1 MSDQAT
7 ILIIEDHPGSR
18 MLLVDLLTIQGYNVY
33 EATSGEEG
41 LEQARRVQ
49 PDLILTDMGMP
60 RMSGWEMV
68 PQLKADPTLRHI
80 PVVAI
85 TAFAMTGDR
94 EKAMAAGCD
103 GYITKPIETRR
114 IGQQVAAFL
123 EQARGAAESER
134 GEGEES

>member
-1 MSDQAT
+1 MSDPAT
-7 ILIIEDHPGSR
+7 ILVIEDHPGSR
-18 MLLVDLLTIQGYNVY
+18 MLLVDLLTIQGYSVH
-33 EATSGEEG
+33 EATNGDEG
-41 LEQARRVQ
+41 LEQARRVL

-68 PQLKADPTLRHI
+68 PQLKADPTLCHI

-103 GYITKPIETRR
+103 GYISKPIETRR

-123 EQARGAAESER
+123 EQARRAPGTNP
-134 GEGEES
+134 